1 MYNSVFQK
9 QWWLDAVAPGKW
21 DMVKITNGSEIVAR
35 MPYTIEKKMGLT
47 ALTQP
52 LLTPVLGPWLKDT
65 NAKPSKQLSS
75 QKELIWGL
83 LDQLPKHDLF
93 SQSLHVSI
101 TNWLPFYWKGFE
113 QTTKYT
119 YILDDL
125 KDLDSVWN
133 GFSEQARRNIRKA
146 GNKVRIRT
154 DLDVGRFFELN
165 TKTFQRQGR
174 NPPYTRDFIERVD
187 EACAHEHARQI
198 FFAEDASG
206 NLHSAIY
213 VLWDETAAYYLM
225 GGEDPDFRNSEASS
239 LLIWEAIQFVS
250 KITKQ
255 FDFEGSMIQ
264 SIERFFRSF
273 GAKQVP
279 YFHITGMSKRMKAI
293 YHGRSIFRDILKS

>member
-9 QWWLDAVAPGKW
+9 QWWLDAVAPGRW
-21 DMVKITNGSEIVAR
+21 DSVKITNGSEIVAR
-35 MPYTIEKKMGLT
+35 MPYTIEKKMGFT

-52 LLTPVLGPWLKDT
+52 LLTPALGPWLKNT
-65 NAKPSKQLSS
+65 SAKPSKQLSL
-75 QKELIWGL
+75 QKDLIWDL
-83 LDQLPKHDLF
+83 LDQLPNHDLF
-93 SQSLHVSI
+93 SQSLHISI

-125 KDLDSVWN
+125 TDLDKIWN
-133 GFSEQARRNIRKA
+133 NFSEQARRNVRKAIRK
-146 GNKVRIRT
+146 VRVRT
-154 DLDVGRFFELN
+154 DLDISRFFELN
-165 TKTFQRQGR
+165 NKTFQRQGR
-174 NPPYTRDFIERVD
+174 KQPYTRDFIERVD
-187 EACAHEHARQI
+187 EACIRENARKI
-198 FFAEDASG
+198 FFAEDAVG

-213 VLWDETAAYYLM
+213 MIWDEKSAYYLM

-239 LLIWEAIQFVS
+239 LLIWEAIQFAS
-250 KITKQ
+250 KVTKQ

-279 YFHITGMSKRMKAI
+279 YIHITRMSKRMKI
-293 YHGRSIFRDILKS
+293 IQHGRSILRGIFEK